1 MNIFERA
8 KKTSIPRGK
17 LGIFRA
23 RDEPKTRT
31 AILLNSDE
39 AHDILAPMGYKPL
52 SQNEVVLRC
61 AHKIADMVSDMTI
74 MLMENGTHGDTRIRN
89 ELSKKIDIS
98 PSRYMIR
105 KNFIY
110 RIVSDMIIFGN
121 SVVFPTYDGTMLDNL
136 ELFPGS
142 SVIIDNIGYASGY
155 YIISGGK
162 KYDSEEVLHF
172 PLVPD
177 STKPFRGVGFAPQI
191 YDAVNNLLQAEATK
205 TGFLKS
211 KWKPS
216 IVISI
221 NSDAEELQD
230 PAKRRKILGSYAD
243 ETERGEPWL
252 IPAGELDIKTIQ
264 PLTLQDLAIQ
274 DSITLDTRS
283 IAAACGI
290 PPFLVGIGEFNKD
303 AYNNFISSTIMGFAQ
318 IIQQEM
324 TKKLLYAPSWYFKFN
339 PKSLMQYSLAEK
351 STYVLNMVN
360 GGMLSRNEGRG
371 EFDYS
376 PSNAEGMNDYALLEN
391 YIKVGDISKQK
402 KLDKGVNKNE

>member
-1 MNIFERA
+1 MHIFERA
-8 KKTSIPRGK
+8 KSFAK
-17 LGIFRA
+17 A
-23 RDEPKTRT
+23 RDKPAGKTRT
-31 AILLNSDE
+31 AVLINANE
-39 AHDILAPMGYKPL
+39 AHDILAPMGFKPL
-52 SQNEVVLRC
+52 SRNEVVLRC
-61 AHKIADMVSDMTI
+61 AHKIADTVSDMTI
-74 MLMENGTHGDTRIRN
+74 MLMENGEYGDKRVRN
-89 ELSKKIDIS
+89 ELSKKLDVY
-98 PSRYMIR
+98 PNRYMTR

-110 RIVSDMIIFGN
+110 RIVSDMILYGN
-121 SVVFPTYDGTMLDNL
+121 AVVLPTYDGAMLDDL
-136 ELFPGS
+136 TILPAS
-142 SVIIDNIGYASGY
+142 SVIIDNAGYASGY
-155 YIISGGK
+155 YVLCNGK
-162 KYDSEEVLHF
+162 AYDSEEVLHF
-172 PLVPD
+172 PLSPED
-177 STKPFRGVGFAPQI
+177 AKPFRGMGFAPQI
-191 YDAVNNLLQAEATK
+191 YDTVRNLLQAEATK

-221 NSDAEELQD
+221 NADTEELQD
-230 PAKRRKILGSYAD
+230 PEKRRKILGSYAD

-283 IAAACGI
+283 IASACGI
-290 PPFLVGIGEFNKD
+290 PPFLVGVGDFNKD
-303 AYNNFISSTIMGFAQ
+303 AYNHFISSTVMGFAQ

-324 TKKLLYAPSWYFKFN
+324 TRKLLYAPQWYFKFN

-351 STYVLNMVN
+351 SSYVLNMVN

-376 PSNAEGMNDYALLEN
+376 PSDAAGMNDYALLEN

-402 KLDKGVNKNE
+402 KLEQEGVTGDE